1 MMEME
6 QNSVKRGYQEFK
18 VNFDT
23 IINAKAVVEEGDVRM
38 EEQPRRSGAR
48 TKQTARRS
56 AAPAD
61 LKNEMEIQRCQY

>member
-38 EEQPRRSGAR
+38 EDQARRGGTR

-56 AAPAD
+56 TAQMVPRRM
-61 LKNEMEIQRCQY
+61 EMK